1 MPMRLL
7 ITGIEGFIGR
17 NLRVRLQE
25 QGFSSITGLTEA
37 STQEALV
44 EAVSEADFVFHLAG
58 VNRPKDPSE
67 FTKGNVSFTDTLCR
81 ALSASPHPAPVLFTS
96 SIQALLDNPYG
107 ASKREAEEILLRY
120 ARETGASVHIFRLPN
135 VFGKWCRPNY
145 NSAVATFCH
154 NTARGLPITL
164 HDPSASLRLVY
175 IDDVVSA
182 FLGILQSPS
191 TAGDFHDVDPV
202 YETTVGE
209 ASDIIRSFPESR
221 TTLQTARVG
230 TGLCR
235 ALHATYLSHL
245 PPEAFAYTVPR
256 YTDPRGEFVEL
267 LKTPDC
273 GQFSYFTAAPGIT
286 RGEHYHHTKTEK
298 FLVIRGTARYQFR
311 HIDTQERHELVCR
324 GGEACV
330 VETVPG
336 WTHNITNIGE
346 DELIVMLWANEVFDR
361 SRPDTTALRVEP

>member
-1 MPMRLL
+1 MRIL

-25 QGFSSITGLTEA
+25 SGFTDLSGLTEA
-37 STQEALV
+37 STQDELV
-44 EAVSEADFVFHLAG
+44 KAASEAEFVFHLAG
-58 VNRPKDPSE
+58 VNRPKDPAE
-67 FTKGNVSFTDTLCR
+67 FAKGNVSFTETLCR
-81 ALSASPHPAPVLFTS
+81 ALSASPRPVPVLFAS
-96 SIQALLDNPYG
+96 SAQALLDNPYG
-107 ASKREAEEILLRY
+107 KSKREAEEVLVRY
-120 ARETGASVHIFRLPN
+120 GRETGAPVHIFRLPN

-145 NSAVATFCH
+145 NSAIATFCH
-154 NTARGLPITL
+154 NIARGLPITL
-164 HDPSASLRLVY
+164 HDPSAPLRLVY

-191 TAGDFHDVDPV
+191 AAGGFHDIDPV

-209 ASDIIRSFPESR
+209 ASEIIRSFPESR
-221 TTLQTARVG
+221 TTLLTDRVG
-230 TGLCR
+230 TGLRR

-245 PPEAFAYTVPR
+245 PTETFAYTVPQYR
-256 YTDPRGEFVEL
+256 DPRGEFVEL

-324 GGEACV
+324 GGEGHV

-346 DELIVMLWANEVFDR
+346 DELIVMLWANEVFNR

>member
-1 MPMRLL
+1 MRLL

-25 QGFSSITGLTEA
+25 SGFTDLSGLTEA
-37 STQEALV
+37 STQDDLV
-44 EAVSEADFVFHLAG
+44 KAVSEADFVFHLAG
-58 VNRPKDPSE
+58 VNRPKDPEE
-67 FTKGNVSFTDTLCR
+67 FAKGNVSFTETLCR
-81 ALSASPHPAPVLFTS
+81 ALSASPRPVPVVFTS

-107 ASKREAEEILLRY
+107 KSKREAEEVLQRY
-120 ARETGASVHIFRLPN
+120 GRETGAPVHIFRLPN
-135 VFGKWCRPNY
+135 VFGKWCRPHY
-145 NSAVATFCH
+145 NSAIATFCH
-154 NTARGLPITL
+154 NIARDLPITV
-164 HDPSASLRLVY
+164 HDPSAPLRLAY
-175 IDDVVSA
+175 IDDVVMA
-182 FLGILQSPS
+182 FLGLLHAQPV
-191 TAGDFHDVDPV
+191 AGGFHDIDPV

-209 ASDIIRSFPESR
+209 ASEIIKSFPETR
-221 TTLQTARVG
+221 TTLLTPRVG
-230 TGLCR
+230 TGLRR
-235 ALHATYLSHL
+235 ALHATYLSYL
-245 PPEAFAYTVPR
+245 PPESFAYTVPR
-256 YTDPRGEFVEL
+256 HTDARGEFVEL

-311 HIDTQERHELVCR
+311 HIDTQERYDLVCH
-324 GGEACV
+324 GGEGCV
-330 VETVPG
+330 VETAPG